1 MIPDRHDGSSP
12 DERSDAFETGQAQ
25 RVSPSLTSKE
35 ADLTDDDLAGST
47 GTGEST
53 PTPEAQGS
61 ALPFGRRPPAW
72 VVGAV
77 GLAVGTGIVLR
88 LLIPANM
95 DPTIFLA
102 LGEAAP
108 AQTSYAQRL
117 LGDVATRENLGHDGK
132 FFFIQANDPWHL
144 HPEANAAFLDRPVY
158 RAQRMLYP
166 VIAGGI
172 GLFPPGLVVWS
183 MLVTNVLCLGIG
195 ALVAARIALI
205 SGASPWLGLTVPLN
219 IGLLFEL
226 WIDGS
231 GILAYLFALGAV
243 YALATG
249 RGWTAAA
256 LLSAA
261 ALSRETMVAFASGIL
276 ALGWIEHRRLRWR
289 LLVMP
294 LAAMGIWQGYLQV
307 RLMGISGQGGAS
319 SNFGPPFLGLV
330 EAFRSWIQ
338 DPTYLVLNIAILVL
352 VGVFAVRG
360 LSSRSMIV
368 WGALPFV
375 GLATVLSVAVWGEP
389 FNIARALAPVF
400 TAAPFLL
407 LAPRGGEARQ
417 LTGRTR

>member
-1 MIPDRHDGSSP
+1 MAR
-12 DERSDAFETGQAQ
+12 RST
-25 RVSPSLTSKE
+25 
-35 ADLTDDDLAGST
+35 
-47 GTGEST
+47 
-53 PTPEAQGS
+53 
-61 ALPFGRRPPAW
+61 PAW

-77 GLAVGTGIVLR
+77 GLGIGVGIVLR
-88 LLIPANM
+88 LLLPANM

-102 LGEAAP
+102 LGDAAP

-117 LGDVATRENLGHDGK
+117 LGDEVATRENLGHDGK

-172 GLFPPGLVVWS
+172 GLFPPWLVVWS
-183 MLVTNVLCLGIG
+183 LLVTNVLCLGIG
-195 ALVAARIALI
+195 TLVAARLAAIW
-205 SGASPWLGLTVPLN
+205 GASPWLGLAVPLN

-231 GILAYLFALGAV
+231 GILAYVLGLVAV
-243 YALATG
+243 YALAVG
-249 RGWTAAA
+249 KDWTAAA

-261 ALSRETMVAFASGIL
+261 ALSRETMVVFAIGIL
-276 ALGWIEHRRLRWR
+276 ALGWVEHRRLRWR
-289 LLVMP
+289 LVVMP
-294 LAAMGIWQGYLQV
+294 LLAMGVWQGYLQV
-307 RLMGISGQGGAS
+307 RLMGISEQGGAWP
-319 SNFGPPFLGLV
+319 NFAPPLVGLI

-338 DPTYLVLNIAILVL
+338 DPRYLVLNIAILVL
-352 VGVFAVRG
+352 VGLFAVRG
-360 LSSRSMIV
+360 VSSRSMIV

-375 GLATVLSVAVWGEP
+375 ALATLLSIAVWREP

-407 LAPRGGEARQ
+407 LVPRGDEAEEI
-417 LTGRTR
+417 T